1 MDSQSNDSRQSKKQ
15 LQKKRLTPLNL
26 VKSDDWKSM
35 FKIED
40 TKKVKK
46 FDGVDDSKALLSHK
60 NSSTDFVLASL
71 LEFLCSIQG
80 NDKKASQSKFQDI
93 SSFLIDKDLL
103 SPSSTLD
110 EFQGLRANISKILFN
125 LLFFKQIHVPLNKLP
140 QNIQIYE
147 RYKLEFDDE
156 GHIGKG
162 GFGSVRKAI
171 NKLDGRHYAIKKIWL
186 KDNDSTIEIKRIL
199 DEVKTLACLKHKNI
213 VGYNSAWLEQDIF
226 MTGPSNEG
234 PEMERFSY
242 SGLAPNAGFQK
253 LNIKELD
260 SSFNSSDSSES
271 SDNQLC
277 NSQGSPLIYKSCKTL
292 YIQMELCEQTL
303 EDWLNSRNSEDD
315 KPLVERIDT
324 VNNLKI
330 LQETVE
336 GLEFIHSR
344 GIIHRDIKPANIFLK
359 ENFSVKIGDFGL
371 AKRSYT
377 SDSDVT
383 KEDFVSLSV
392 GVGTSTYSAPEQLN
406 SSNYD
411 TKSDIYS
418 LGLIIYELYYSFTT
432 MSERT
437 DLFNVLKE
445 NSKIDNLVVQNFPDQ
460 AELIK
465 KMTKKDP
472 AERLTAQNILSQ
484 YLCTSK
490 DDIIREQ
497 KREIACLKNRVKELE
512 LLLHSHEERMRT
524 EK

>member
-1 MDSQSNDSRQSKKQ
+1 MDSQSHGSRQSKRQ
-15 LQKKRLTPLNL
+15 LQRKKLTPLNL
-26 VKSDDWKSM
+26 VKSDDWQSM

-40 TKKVKK
+40 AKKMKK
-46 FDGVDDSKALLSHK
+46 FDGVDDSKAMLSRK

-103 SPSSTLD
+103 NPSSTLD

-125 LLFFKQIHVPLNKLP
+125 LLFFKQLHIPLNKLP
-140 QNIQIYE
+140 QNIQVYE
-147 RYKLEFDDE
+147 RYEVEFEDV
-156 GHIGKG
+156 GPIGQG
-162 GFGSVRKAI
+162 GFGSVRQAI
-171 NKLDGRHYAIKKIWL
+171 NKLDGRNYAIKKIWL
-186 KDNDSTIEIKRIL
+186 KDNESTIEIKRIL
-199 DEVKTLACLKHKNI
+199 DEVKTLASLKHKNI

-226 MTGPSNEG
+226 MTDPSNEG
-234 PEMERFSY
+234 PEMECFSY
-242 SGLAPNAGFQK
+242 SGLTPNAGFQK

-260 SSFNSSDSSES
+260 SSSNSSDISES

-277 NSQGSPLIYKSCKTL
+277 NSQGSPVIYKSCKTL

-303 EDWLNSRNSEDD
+303 EDWLNSRNREDD
-315 KPLVERIDT
+315 KPLIERIDA

-344 GIIHRDIKPANIFLK
+344 GIIHRDIKPANIFLQ

-371 AKRSYT
+371 AKRSYS
-377 SDSDVT
+377 SDSDVS
-383 KEDFVSLSV
+383 KENFVSLSV

-418 LGLIIYELYYSFTT
+418 LGLIVYELYYSFAT
-432 MSERT
+432 MFERS
-437 DLFNVLKE
+437 DLFHVLKE
-445 NSKIDNLVVQNFPDQ
+445 NSKIDDFVIQNFPDQ

-497 KREIACLKNRVKELE
+497 KKEIAYLRNKLKELE
-512 LLLHSHEERMRT
+512 LKVHSYEERELT